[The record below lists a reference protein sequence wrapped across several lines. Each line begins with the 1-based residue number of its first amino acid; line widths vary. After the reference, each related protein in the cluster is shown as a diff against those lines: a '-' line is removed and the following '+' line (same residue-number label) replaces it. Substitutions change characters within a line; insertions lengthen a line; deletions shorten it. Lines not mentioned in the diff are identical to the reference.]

1 MAIVFE
7 CIDVACQQA
16 DNSFFVPVVN
26 MFTQSTSTFA
36 TVRGYSEFG
45 IPSSP
50 PKKYMTITFSGK
62 SERVAFTAEQT
73 ARQCA
78 GAEYVYSGVGQID
91 VFGNQVSNYSKKFF
105 AQCSKQFWPP
115 EPIQTNNFAITT
127 QPGQPFPK
135 FVGFCFPSVLA
146 SCPTCD
152 PNEANWSFIG
162 DQAVNVPIIDLEAF
176 MHGVNDPVITK
187 TSWTLNDT
195 FQALT
200 SITTMP
206 FSAIL
211 FGTDVN
217 NYSITAGANTLTGRA
232 LITNPPSVD
241 YPPVA
246 IKDSGGTFI
255 FAQYVVF
262 TDTNNYS
269 AVLTDEYTDALAM
282 ANASTVQGTG
292 KVAQNLPR
300 TTGFTSVF
308 TTVVF
313 TLLCKNLLANRNYV
327 VAVDFWDSATNITT
341 TKQYPFTASAATN
354 TIIDSIPTPAAGHS
368 TQVKN
373 PRIAFA

>member
-7 CIDVACQQA
+7 VIDPLCQQA
-16 DNSFFVPVVN
+16 DNSFFVPAVN
-26 MFTQSTSTFA
+26 MTTKSTSTFA
-36 TVRGYSEFG
+36 TVRGYSEFDT
-45 IPSSP
+45 PSVP
-50 PKKYMTITFSGK
+50 PKKYRTITFSGK
-62 SERVAFTAEQT
+62 SQRIAFTAEQS

-91 VFGNQVSNYSKKFF
+91 VHGNQLSNYSKKFF

-115 EPIQTNNFAITT
+115 EPLQTNDFAITT

-152 PNEANWSFIG
+152 PNEVNWSFLG
-162 DQAVNVPIIDLEAF
+162 EQAVNDPSIDLQAF
-176 MHGVNDPVITK
+176 MHGINDPVITK
-187 TSWTLNDT
+187 TSWSVNDT

-200 SITTMP
+200 SIVTMQY
-206 FSAIL
+206 SATL
-211 FGTDVN
+211 FGTDLN
-217 NYSITAGANTLTGRA
+217 NYSITSGANILTARA
-232 LITNPPSVD
+232 VVTNPPSVD
-241 YPPVA
+241 YPPIA

-255 FAQYVVF
+255 FAQYIVF

-269 AVLTDEYTDALAM
+269 AVLSDEYTDAMAM
-282 ANASTVQGTG
+282 ANATTVEGTG
-292 KVAQNLPR
+292 RVAQNLPR
-300 TTGFTSVF
+300 TTGFTSQF

-313 TLLCKNLLANRNYV
+313 TLLCKNLIPNRNYV
-327 VAVDFWDSATNITT
+327 AAVDFWDSATNITT

-354 TIIDSIPTPAAGHS
+354 TIIDTIPTPPAGHS